1 MKKTLSTAVASL
13 LLGISSTALAAPCT
27 PDAPCPTSPKATH
40 QASQPQKNARQPQ
53 AADQGKQEK
62 ARKAEPAHQA
72 QPSKAQPAKSQ
83 PAKAKG
89 QQNQALHEERHIK
102 VRSARLRSGPG
113 THYPV
118 VRGLNKGDK
127 VVVVKRSGDWAQVQV
142 GTALFWISAAL
153 LSN

>member
-13 LLGISSTALAAPCT
+13 LLGISSAALAAPCT
-27 PDAPCPTSPKATH
+27 PDAPCPTSPKAAQ
-40 QASQPQKNARQPQ
+40 QASQPQKHARQPQ
-53 AADQGKQEK
+53 AADKGK
-62 ARKAEPAHQA
+62 ARKTEPAHQA
-72 QPSKAQPAKSQ
+72 QPSKAQPS
-83 PAKAKG
+83 KAHQG
-89 QQNQALHEERHIK
+89 QQSRALHEERHIK

-118 VRGLNKGDK
+118 VRGLKRGDR

-142 GTALFWISAAL
+142 GTALFWISATL